1 MLVLSD
7 VGYWSRYGGHTFFM
21 LFVFNM
27 SFTGFTYFL
36 SIPFKNTISLYLTLP
51 ILTFV
56 VFFIALIIP
65 ALYAFGERDYL
76 MLIIMLVSPFY
87 SVYVGLA
94 FTPYEFSKF
103 YYSYTSCIIWLIIS
117 GTVYMGLTILIEI
130 KSYRKI

>member
-56 VFFIALIIP
+56 VFFIVLIIP
-65 ALYAFGERDYL
+65 ALYAFGIRDYL